1 MNKSH
6 LIPDVINYLMSK
18 AINATSQNERQIY
31 QDQLRA
37 IREEIDKAL
46 SRSMV
51 SNIKTRKRA

>member
-46 SRSMV
+46 AKIITTKM
-51 SNIKTRKRA
+51 KTRKRA